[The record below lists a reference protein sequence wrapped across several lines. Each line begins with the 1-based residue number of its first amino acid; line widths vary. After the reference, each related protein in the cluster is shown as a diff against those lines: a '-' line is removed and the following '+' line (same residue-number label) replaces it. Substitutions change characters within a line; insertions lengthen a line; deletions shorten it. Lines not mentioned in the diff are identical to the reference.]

1 MGRTPQQQESEGDIG
16 TRVEEIDRTA
26 DRLAAAVEALAF
38 KKAHLKDEVIEIA
51 EGKADR
57 FLEKA
62 EETKDQLVARIGEK
76 IPDRR
81 QIKAMASTVAGK
93 IGDSAVEAK
102 DLVIEKAT
110 EAEERVASVAAE
122 RLPEVK
128 EAATEAAE
136 KVVETVSRVGETA
149 IHRLRHPTR

>member
-1 MGRTPQQQESEGDIG
+1 
-16 TRVEEIDRTA
+16 
-26 DRLAAAVEALAF
+26 
-38 KKAHLKDEVIEIA
+38 
-51 EGKADR
+51 
-57 FLEKA
+57 
-62 EETKDQLVARIGEK
+62 
-76 IPDRR
+76 
-81 QIKAMASTVAGK
+81 MASTVAGK

-149 IHRLRHPTR
+149 IHRLRHPTRYVQPQSHAQEAPGDQLTREERTRTCRRNLVKRSSTFPTSPRKPTTAAPVPG